1 MSQELPMSIEAEM
14 STLGSILLDELAIY
28 KISTILT
35 KDDFYSLKHQ
45 IVYEAVMDLFKS
57 GIKIDLLTISEY
69 LDNKKQI
76 DQIGGRTYLASLYNA
91 TVTASNAFKYAQIV
105 KDKAVRRNLLRAQ
118 ELNLQT
124 IYDESRDIDSVLAET
139 HNRLIR
145 VNNIKNQDDSA
156 QSIIKELDSV
166 QEQYAEKYAK
176 GDKFLGFSC
185 GLEKI
190 DNIIDGMRPGHIWVV
205 GAWTSTGKTQF
216 ALNIVNAVLEQKIP
230 VSIVSLEM
238 SRVDLA
244 ARMIGIRQNMSS
256 MKVLRGKLDE
266 ETWKNIEKDKQFL
279 YDSPLEI
286 HTTYFDLEKIK
297 MIIRKDVFLRGV
309 KLIVLD
315 YVQNIIS
322 ERGKKE
328 YDLLT
333 QAAIDL
339 QALAREIGVTIY
351 LVSQISNESEKG
363 GGAGAGFKGTGAL
376 EAVADLAIRLKRDK
390 NKENPDDSAVK
401 MQILITKNRHGFTG
415 NIEDYFMY
423 LKSGLFHQNPSM
435 KVL

>member
-1 MSQELPMSIEAEM
+1 M

-297 MIIRKDVFLRGV
+297 MIIRKDVF
-309 KLIVLD
+309 
-315 YVQNIIS
+315 YA
-322 ERGKKE
+322 E
-328 YDLLT
+328 
-333 QAAIDL
+333 
-339 QALAREIGVTIY
+339 
-351 LVSQISNESEKG
+351 
-363 GGAGAGFKGTGAL
+363 
-376 EAVADLAIRLKRDK
+376 
-390 NKENPDDSAVK
+390 
-401 MQILITKNRHGFTG
+401 
-415 NIEDYFMY
+415 
-423 LKSGLFHQNPSM
+423 
-435 KVL
+435 

>member
-309 KLIVLD
+309 KLVVLD